1 MSDLSLSFWLKYPA
15 GVRGC
20 ETPGPRQEAQA

>member
-1 MSDLSLSFWLKYPA
+1 MSSFLLKYPA

-20 ETPGPRQEAQA
+20 ETPAPPPAKGDHNG